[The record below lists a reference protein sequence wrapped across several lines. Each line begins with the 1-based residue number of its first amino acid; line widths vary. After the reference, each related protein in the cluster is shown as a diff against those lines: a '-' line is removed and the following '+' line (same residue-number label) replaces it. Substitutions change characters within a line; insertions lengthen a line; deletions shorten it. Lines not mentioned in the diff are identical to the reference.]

1 MKLIVVVVL
10 NINDNTR
17 NMHLPYIFGAALKEN
32 EEYEVD
38 HLHFHWGAKNNR
50 GSEHILNGVR

>member
-1 MKLIVVVVL
+1 M
-10 NINDNTR
+10 NTSTR
-17 NMHLPYIFGAALKEN
+17 LRRLPYIFGAALN
-32 EEYEVD
+32 TNREYEID